1 MISSKEKYEY
11 LRQFLTEERLVLFN
25 RLIQWRTRYLTVLL
39 EDVYHPHNSNA
50 VLRSCDCFGLCEM
63 HVLESKYNYEIS
75 ERISKGAT
83 KWTDAIRH
91 HDIEEGLNHLK
102 NRGFKI
108 VATTPSTDAIALQE
122 LPIDQPLALI
132 FGAEKIGISDFAASN
147 ADFKMYIPMQGFT
160 ESLNV
165 SVAAA
170 LSMFELTNRIRTSKY
185 PWQLSPEQHFDLLL
199 EWAMKS
205 VRSSNDLINA
215 FIKQYGN

>member
-1 MISSKEKYEY
+1 MLSSKEKYEY
-11 LRQFLTEERLVLFN
+11 LRQFLTQERLVLFD
-25 RLIQWRTRYLTVLL
+25 RLIHLRTRYITVLL

-63 HVLESKYNYEIS
+63 HILESKYNYEIS
-75 ERISKGAT
+75 TRISKGAT
-83 KWTDAIRH
+83 KWTDTIRH

-108 VATTPSTDAIALQE
+108 VATTPSSDAIAVRE

-132 FGAEKIGISDFAASN
+132 FGAEKKGISEFATLH
-147 ADFKMYIPMQGFT
+147 ADYKMHIPMQGFT

-170 LSMFELTNRIRTSKY
+170 LSMYELTNRVRTSEY
-185 PWQLSPEQHFDLLL
+185 PWQLNQEQHYDLLL

-205 VRSSNDLINA
+205 VRSADDIINA